1 MDDFGPSFEHNFYL
15 TEEYARFCSKIANI
29 PLKKRTVNGQVIYTL
44 KNKNVAIS
52 NYSGDLCREFKRQKI
67 THLRVTPEFNH
78 LAPRPSLMEYAIFH
92 KTTYEEA
99 FKKYRTSFFHGLR
112 EGRKFPHQVRVVRRP
127 DGQLV
132 GDIYRIY
139 TDQMKRHNS
148 YHFPLSFF
156 ETFLASPSALLFL
169 IEYQQQVI
177 AYFCCFQH
185 HDNIY
190 ASIGGG
196 NPRYFSHKSSNK
208 LYDELIRYACQN
220 GLNIHLGI
228 GEHAAGYQ
236 KFKRNAGLSCYRVE
250 RFPDD
255 DNVLRLSIPFLKFRL
270 TGKVL
275 DAASS
280 LFPHLVTYISMPF
293 T

>member
-1 MDDFGPSFEHNFYL
+1 MDDFKQSFEHNFYL
-15 TEEYARFCSKIANI
+15 TEEYAGFCSKISNI
-29 PLKKRTVNGQVIYTL
+29 PLQKRIVAGQVIHTL

-52 NYSGDLCREFKRQKI
+52 NYSDELCHEFKKKKI
-67 THLRVTPEFNH
+67 THLRVTPEIND
-78 LAPRPSLMEYAIFH
+78 LAPRPSLMEYSIFY

-112 EGRKFPHQVRVVRRP
+112 EGKKFPHQVRVVRQP
-127 DGQLV
+127 DRRLIEG
-132 GDIYRIY
+132 IYRIY
-139 TDQMKRHNS
+139 ESQMKRHNS
-148 YHFPLSFF
+148 YLFPLGFF
-156 ETFLASPSALLFL
+156 DTFLASPSALLFL

-196 NPRYFSHKSSNK
+196 NPLYFSYKSSNK

-255 DNVLRLSIPFLKFRL
+255 DKILNLAIPFLKYRL
-270 TGKVL
+270 TGKIL
-275 DAASS
+275 AGASS